1 MRTRPEFPVLDD
13 YGREIGGVSRDG
25 SGWAARAL
33 DGADLGGYADRGDA
47 ESAVRLDW
55 SLGRP
60 RDPRT
65 YERYRPVR
73 GGLGAGVAPLY
84 LGR

>member
-1 MRTRPEFPVLDD
+1 MPTGPAFPVHDD
-13 YGREIGGVSRDG
+13 YGREIGGVSREG
-25 SGWAARAL
+25 TGWRATAL
-33 DGADLGGYADRGDA
+33 DGARLGGYADRGDA

-60 RDPRT
+60 RDPHT
-65 YERYRPVR
+65 HERYRPVR